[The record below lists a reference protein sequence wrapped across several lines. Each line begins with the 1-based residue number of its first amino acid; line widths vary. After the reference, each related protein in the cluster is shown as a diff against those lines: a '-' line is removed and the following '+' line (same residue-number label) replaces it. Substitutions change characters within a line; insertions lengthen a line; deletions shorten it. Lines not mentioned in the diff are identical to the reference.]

1 MEAVIRAATLYFILM
16 IIFRLT
22 GKRTMSQ
29 ATTFDMVVL
38 LVISEAVQNFLVDQ
52 DHSFTHMLLDI
63 SLPQISGLEVCRQA
77 RQRCAGQALR
87 IIAYTAHAM
96 PHEIQELQDA
106 GFDSVLV
113 KPIRRQDLI
122 EALGLGPSPTDPA

>member
-1 MEAVIRAATLYFILM
+1 
-16 IIFRLT
+16 
-22 GKRTMSQ
+22 MSRIE
-29 ATTFDMVVL
+29 L
-38 LVISEAVQNFLVDQ
+38 LVVDDNPANRMLPGLLLRKDGYRIVACESGEEALAQLQ
-52 DHSFTHMLLDI
+52 REPFTHMLLDI

-122 EALGLGPSPTDPA
+122 EALGVLPRETDPV

>member
-1 MEAVIRAATLYFILM
+1 MNPVH
-16 IIFRLT
+16 
-22 GKRTMSQ
+22 
-29 ATTFDMVVL
+29 L
-38 LVISEAVQNFLVDQ
+38 LVVDDNPANRLLPGLLLRKEGYRIVACDSGEQ
-52 DHSFTHMLLDI
+52 ALAQLQLGTYTHVLLDI
-63 SLPQISGLEVCRQA
+63 SLPRISGLEVCRLA
-77 RQRCAGQALR
+77 RQQSAGRSLR

-122 EALGLGPSPTDPA
+122 EALGVLPNETDPG